1 MKKIRRRKSRRR
13 TSRKRTSRRRT
24 SRKLRSTRKRSS
36 RRTLRRKNRS
46 RKSKRRSRKSKKQ
59 MKGGSSNQEKRNKA
73 LLLAGLGAGGVVS
86 AGASKMPVI
95 PKAAA
100 VSVATIAGSVGTAAA
115 IKLQHKITE
124 EKKKIAESKRAD
136 LKMGGRLSPVISP
149 VKTIFD
155 AVIGKLQA
163 LSEEHIGAEGF
174 VEELKK
180 AQGHQAFPFNVFAFI
195 AGIHPEQM
203 KKILERSL
211 LLMKAFEYGS
221 QHELTGEV
229 LQTKETY
236 TQWCSETL
244 GETTGTSTEEEE
256 HIKILK
262 GLSTMNDEELVQW
275 AFPYLQHYHNMGL
288 TIPTHLESELE
299 KYLTLAPD
307 LEQGL
312 KDIKDKITALEKTPQ
327 LAELEKKIKHFED
340 KCFLIFFFVF
350 AVMINNFPEYE
361 NNEYQMDAAHNN
373 VVFHKIKLV
382 FSVLHKDVALTREY
396 IFIHAVKGLL
406 ALDLKDQ
413 VTSSDSDIL
422 SKLSVMDDQELKTYY
437 NENKEPC
444 NQLITLYLK
453 LKGKSIEHLVSE
465 EIDYIVSEIE
475 TGVDEAGAILMN
487 EKVE

>member
-1 MKKIRRRKSRRR
+1 
-13 TSRKRTSRRRT
+13 
-24 SRKLRSTRKRSS
+24 
-36 RRTLRRKNRS
+36 
-46 RKSKRRSRKSKKQ
+46 

-124 EKKKIAESKRAD
+124 EKKKIAGRQRAD
-136 LKMGGRLSPVISP
+136 LKMGGRLSPGISR
-149 VKTIFD
+149 VKSIFD

-163 LSEEHIGAEGF
+163 LSEEHIGAKDF

-195 AGIHPEQM
+195 ARIHPEQM

-211 LLMKAFEYGS
+211 LLMKAFEYGR

-256 HIKILK
+256 EHIQILK
-262 GLSTMNDEELVQW
+262 GLSTMQDEELVEW

-288 TIPTHLESELE
+288 TIPTHLESELKE
-299 KYLTLAPD
+299 YLTLAPD

-312 KDIKDKITALEKTPQ
+312 KDIKDKITALDKTPQ
-327 LAELEKKIKHFED
+327 LAELEKKIKHFEE

-361 NNEYQMDAAHNN
+361 NNEYQMDEAHNN
-373 VVFHKIKLV
+373 VVFHKIQLV
-382 FSVLHKDVALTREY
+382 FRVLHKDVALTREY

-406 ALDLKDQ
+406 APDLKDQ

-453 LKGKSIEHLVSE
+453 LKGKSIEHLVSD
-465 EIDYIVSEIE
+465 EIDYIVGEIE
-475 TGVDEAGAILMN
+475 TGVDEAGVIFTHD
-487 EKVE
+487 KVE